1 MNKEKIIQHWQ
12 NYRASDEAHFELM
25 SYDRKKAAEIIQHPP
40 AGLRRGAVLILLYL
54 RKNNWHFALI
64 ERPEYDG
71 VHSKQIAL
79 PGGKVDP
86 GDRDLVHTAFREAEE
101 EIGVPQSAL
110 QLLSDLSPVY
120 IPPSN
125 FLVSPFVGIMEEE
138 VRFVKE
144 EREVA
149 QIIEVPL
156 FDFVEKQSVIKEEV
170 QIQLPP
176 YRIQANGFRLGEH
189 FVWGATAM
197 MLNEFRKAMR
207 E

>member
-1 MNKEKIIQHWQ
+1 MNKEKIIQYWE

-25 SYDRKKAAEIIQHPP
+25 SYDRKKAAEIMEHPP
-40 AGLRRGAVLILLYL
+40 AGMRYGAVLILMYL
-54 RKNNWHFALI
+54 RDEEWHFALI

-79 PGGKVDP
+79 PGGKQDLD
-86 GDRDLVHTAFREAEE
+86 DRDLVHTAFRETEE
-101 EIGVPQSAL
+101 EIGIPQSAL
-110 QLLSDLSPVY
+110 ELLSDLSPVY

-125 FLVSPFVGIMEEE
+125 FLVSPFVGITHQE
-138 VRFVKE
+138 VHFIKE

-156 FDFVEKQSVIKEEV
+156 MDFVEKQSVVKEEV

-176 YRIQANGFRLGEH
+176 YRLKVNGFRIDEH

-197 MLNEFRKAMR
+197 ILNEFRKAMR